1 MSLKAEEQDRLPFTI
16 EQLFNKARLITPIS
30 EFSLIDI
37 TKCHFI
43 GLGLIS
49 ILTLCNRLIL
59 ILTLCR

>member
-1 MSLKAEEQDRLPFTI
+1 MSLKAEELDRLPFTI
-16 EQLFNKARLITPIS
+16 EQLFNKARLIALIS

-43 GLGLIS
+43 GLGLI
-49 ILTLCNRLIL
+49 L